1 MTRKY
6 DNRGRDQINIENGNV
21 LLQNQ
26 SAQNQNEQLILRKV
40 NLEVNSRLED
50 SLHNRIFVNLDKQ
63 SQPEQVERLWDTQI
77 KIGAKAPAPISTNT
91 SILEV
96 FERSDIAGHLLI
108 LGNLGAGKTTTMLD
122 LAKSLV
128 EKVEQD
134 SDEPIPVIINLSSW
148 KNLRQS
154 MSEWLIEE
162 LNSKYKISK
171 DIFRKCLEDKRLL
184 PMLDGLD
191 EVKPEF
197 QESCID
203 AINLWLNDELCPLFI
218 VICSRQEEYA
228 NHQTQLNLNG
238 AILLEALTDNQIQSY
253 LANVN
258 RNELWELLRSN
269 SELLELVRTPLLL
282 SITILSYNELSLDEW
297 HKQNSTKNLIKLLLD
312 AYIQA
317 MFRRKFR
324 NVSYIN
330 DTLPADKQ
338 TKYWLKFLALQM
350 GKESQTEF
358 LVEKMHPSTWL
369 LNTSKII
376 YRFII
381 GLILFLLFVMPIRVI
396 FGDILGSIMALSIGL
411 VLGYASMLEIK
422 LAETFDWS
430 FTKAKKSFL
439 SWFIPS
445 MIIIILVGI
454 IVGIVDWIR
463 YSPIHGVLMMFAII
477 LILGFFISLMAI
489 FSSVI
494 DGLDGMEIALKTIP
508 NQGIWKSANNAL
520 FTSLFCVLT
529 FGITGLSIGL
539 CGGMLFG
546 EILDKM
552 SFGIIAG
559 LVYGLFF
566 GLMVGLKFGGFACIQ
581 HFILRTI
588 LSCNRVIPW
597 NYAGFLNYCTERLFL
612 QRVGGRYRFIHRLL
626 QEHFAE
632 MEI

>member
-1 MTRKY
+1 MARKY

-26 SAQNQNEQLILRKV
+26 SAQNQTEQLILKKV

-63 SQPEQVERLWDTQI
+63 YRPEQVERLWDAQI
-77 KIGAKAPAPISTNT
+77 KIGTKAPANIPLDT

-96 FERSDIAGHLLI
+96 FEKPDIAGHLLI
-108 LGNLGAGKTTTMLD
+108 LGDLGAGKTTTMLD
-122 LAKSLV
+122 LAKSLL
-128 EKVEQD
+128 EKAKQD
-134 SDEPIPVIINLSSW
+134 TDEPIPVIINLSSW

-162 LNSKYKISK
+162 LKSKYKISK
-171 DIFRKCLEDKRLL
+171 RIFRKCLENKRLL

-191 EVKPEF
+191 EVKPES

-218 VICSRQEEYA
+218 VICSRQEEYT
-228 NHQTQLNLNG
+228 NHHNQLNLNG
-238 AILLEALTDNQIQSY
+238 AILLKSLTDNQIQSY
-253 LANVN
+253 LTNID
-258 RNELWELLRSN
+258 RNELWELLQGN
-269 SELLELVRTPLLL
+269 PELLQLVRTPLLL
-282 SITILSYNELSLDEW
+282 SITILSYSELSLDEW
-297 HKQNSTKNLIKLLLD
+297 HQQNSTKNLIKLLLD
-312 AYIQA
+312 AYIQT
-317 MFRRKFR
+317 MFRRRFGNISYR
-324 NVSYIN
+324 N
-330 DTLPADKQ
+330 DKLPLDKQ
-338 TKYWLKFLALQM
+338 TKYWLKSLALQM

-358 LVEKMHPSTWL
+358 LVEKMHSSTWL

-381 GLILFLLFVMPIRVI
+381 GFILCLLFIMPIRVI
-396 FGDILGSIMALSIGL
+396 FGDILGSIMALSIG
-411 VLGYASMLEIK
+411 VVFGYASMLEIE

-439 SWFIPS
+439 SWFIPW
-445 MIIIILVGI
+445 MTIIIFVGI
-454 IVGIVDWIR
+454 IIGIVYWIR
-463 YSPIHGVLMMFAII
+463 YSPIHGVLMTFVSI
-477 LILGFFISLMAI
+477 LMLGFFISLTAI
-489 FSSVI
+489 FFSVI
-494 DGLDGMEIALKTIP
+494 DGLDGVEITLKTIP
-508 NQGIWKSANNAL
+508 NQGVWKSANNAL

-529 FGITGLSIGL
+529 FGVTGLSIGL
-539 CGGMLFG
+539 CGGMFFG
-546 EILDKM
+546 EILDKI
-552 SFGIIAG
+552 SFGIIVG

-566 GLMVGLKFGGFACIQ
+566 GLMVGLKFGGFTCIQ

-588 LSCNRVIPW
+588 LFCNGIIPW
-597 NYAGFLNYCTERLFL
+597 NYTGFLNYCTERLFL

-632 MEI
+632 M